1 MSRHSD
7 ADDAVTDS
15 DVSELENHDIGAS
28 SNAVT
33 QLGFAEDPEEPLTA
47 DSFPSKSGGQPV
59 SQNSERDSQHQCT
72 QSFTQTNRLS
82 LNYLIAMAQP

>member
-7 ADDAVTDS
+7 VDDIASDS
-15 DVSELENHDIGAS
+15 DVSELDNHDIGAS

-47 DSFPSKSGGQPV
+47 DSFPSKSGGRPV
-59 SQNSERDSQHQCT
+59 SRNSQKIFNTNVCNLLLNSMR
-72 QSFTQTNRLS
+72 NRLKV
-82 LNYLIAMAQP
+82 MAQP

>member
-7 ADDAVTDS
+7 ADDIASDS

-33 QLGFAEDPEEPLTA
+33 QLGFAEDPEELLTA
-47 DSFPSKSGGQPV
+47 DSFPSKSGGKPV
-59 SQNSERDSQHQCT
+59 SQNSEKISNMNVRIFLLKPIRNPST
-72 QSFTQTNRLS
+72 TL
-82 LNYLIAMAQP
+82 